1 MVDDQGSP
9 LKNRD
14 LLIILPEIHVF
25 SAQPVLVEPLTGSES
40 VLLCSTFM
48 SIYFHVFDEA
58 FKYGSTFLKYTC
70 VYFIYF
76 VFWIMKH
83 HVSSFFG

>member
-25 SAQPVLVEPLTGSES
+25 SAQPVLV
-40 VLLCSTFM
+40 
-48 SIYFHVFDEA
+48 
-58 FKYGSTFLKYTC
+58 
-70 VYFIYF
+70 
-76 VFWIMKH
+76 
-83 HVSSFFG
+83 